1 MKPDTKAAKRSYLT
15 WVLRL
20 TGSALFL
27 TAVFYFLPL
36 SEVMAAARRL
46 NPAIWISALLIFLT
60 GHVLASLKWRMLLN
74 ARTKLP
80 AHAFVRAHFA
90 GLAAN
95 LALPGVAGGDVVRA
109 TMIIRR
115 TDDSV
120 QTAAGSLLDRLLDTL
135 GLLILAFLGGVWFY
149 GAQFFDQRLLFTIGA
164 MIAAGAA
171 SVAGYFV
178 LRKMPIGPLAKI
190 MDKIDTLIADFARQP
205 LRLTSCLLLSMAIQS
220 TFIATTILLARAT
233 VADASVAQWF
243 FAWPLAK
250 IIAILPISL
259 AGLGVRE
266 ASLAAI
272 LGGLGANPAG
282 IVAAS
287 LLWQSILFAGGIIGG
302 LILLLASSNSN
313 QRNATTDNQTPI
325 ES

>member
-1 MKPDTKAAKRSYLT
+1 MTLEEKPTKRSYLP

-20 TGSALFL
+20 VGSAIFL
-27 TAVFYFLPL
+27 AAVFHFLPL
-36 SEVMAAARRL
+36 SEVVAAARRL
-46 NPAIWISALLIFLT
+46 NPAIWVSALLIFLT
-60 GHVLASLKWRMLLN
+60 GHVLASLKWRMLLT

-120 QTAAGSLLDRLLDTL
+120 QTAAGSLLDRLLDTI
-135 GLLILAFLGGVWFY
+135 GLLILAFIGGVWFF
-149 GAQFFDQRLLFTIGA
+149 GAQFFDQQLLITIGA
-164 MIAAGAA
+164 VLGAGAA
-171 SVAGYFV
+171 SVAGYFI
-178 LRKMPIGPLAKI
+178 LRKIPISPVSKI
-190 MDKIDTLIADFARQP
+190 MSKIDILIADFARQP
-205 LRLTSCLLLSMAIQS
+205 LRLSACLLLSMAIQS

-233 VADASVAQWF
+233 IADASIAQWF

-302 LILLLASSNSN
+302 LILLLASSSSN
-313 QRNATTDNQTPI
+313 QRNKTTDNQKPI